1 MTSNFVAA
9 FESVRI
15 SISVPLLVR
24 AQGDPEE
31 WPLWTRR
38 MGVCRT
44 YPLPGYRAA
53 RSERRRLMPKLL
65 AKT

>member
-1 MTSNFVAA
+1 MWRAA
-9 FESVRI
+9 FESARI
-15 SISVPLLVR
+15 SICVSLLVR

-38 MGVCRT
+38 TGVCRT

-53 RSERRRLMPKLL
+53 RSERRKLTPKLF
-65 AKT
+65 AKTC